1 VVVKKTDDP
10 VSVHLHGLRVGDA
23 MEFKGA
29 LPVLPYRVGQ
39 YTTLGLI
46 AGGTGVHF
54 FSGVD
59 PLVVRPRDPR
69 DDVSSL
75 AAAHLVAESTQ
86 AFPR

>member
-1 VVVKKTDDP
+1 MTSPKSKVGGDNAAADPIPRDGRFAVALGPQDP

-46 AGGTGVHF
+46 AGG
-54 FSGVD
+54 
-59 PLVVRPRDPR
+59 PPPP
-69 DDVSSL
+69 VS
-75 AAAHLVAESTQ
+75 VARHG
-86 AFPR
+86 PVGGC